1 MAGLKESVAEKPA
14 RLVGRQSE
22 CDLIQS
28 ALDSPDPQARIFYFI
43 ASAGIGKTRLLQ
55 EVRELARK
63 STNSTCFVGMF
74 DMDETALHSNSE
86 LERQIFSAAKENLNL
101 TDADFSRYLAAR
113 NEFEAKRRQVTTI
126 EEVNKLR
133 RAVGKALIAD
143 LNEISKQRNCRLVF
157 CFDTLEALQYES
169 LKIQDIIEP
178 YIRDQ
183 VIESRTWL
191 AEYLPQLENAV
202 IVMAGRKK
210 PGLAKYFQESFGS
223 PTEYQSHKLDYLKE
237 DGVKDYFLA
246 MAEKYDA
253 LALEAQA
260 NGKEELAQNDL
271 DLADQ
276 FRWYWENGNHAN
288 ITVLTRGWPLM
299 LAFMSDLIVKH
310 KQLPDEF
317 VPEYPLDV
325 SDAVRVAALQAEIQT
340 KLYEGV
346 KSALGAADVAA
357 LTYIALLRKGATAK
371 LLSLAAQENNWNEDK
386 CREIIKEVKAFT
398 YAKPKGRKTLDDGI
412 EDVMFLH
419 DQLYDIMDKQEF
431 ESKMSNYHDGLDAV
445 IACYT
450 DDIKKLQ
457 DRARD
462 EKDASQVTALRHQEF
477 RLLAEKLYYQL
488 LREPI
493 DGYHKY
499 SEIFDRAILNRQLGL
514 DMLVRDEMLRFFEPR
529 LPAKEKGKPPI
540 KNENEELTAERIQR
554 GAAIRWVQR
563 LIASGNY
570 ESAIHVAR
578 VFKADSDLTR
588 QEDPLFIPIL
598 DMWEGEAA
606 AYLGKPDIANP
617 FTILEKAIETFN
629 DKDTIAGL
637 KTEYMEKLHKRNLG
651 RAYNTYG
658 YAFTRQ
664 SDWNR
669 GITNYKKALQLLN
682 DAGLPNQIADTQ
694 KNLAFAYSKIGE
706 YIKAQTQ
713 VEDAEEICK
722 DNDLGYFRGLCINT
736 SAAIEIEIERPHR
749 ARVLAGHARSL
760 LLDLREGG
768 ELRGIG
774 LASTII
780 GRACR
785 RIIKVGIYGQVD
797 AKTYFDEGKDALEEA
812 KDIFQSKPKD
822 PEERVNE
829 KVPERSREQ
838 EVQNEIG
845 CLYRD
850 WANLGRSEGATQ
862 TEIAAWETS
871 AEEHFQKALQLAKEL
886 DDVSGQADTLN
897 DIAEL
902 RSNQNKADQAL
913 DLVAQADEVIHS
925 RYPEYFLLDTPALPS
940 TPRAN
945 LFTLLGTNSLLRGH
959 IHLRRAFDTNHNLQ
973 DLGALNDAVRAYLL
987 ASAYYD
993 QLVGDKIARALNADR
1008 THATFKKLKRSGLK
1022 TSSHQELSK
1031 LVHETQVEWHKQHAT
1046 FPESTTFANDFD
1058 DMFGLS
1064 KGTS

>member
-299 LAFMSDLIVKH
+299 LAFMSDLIVKY

-346 KSALGAADVAA
+346 KSALGAANVAA

-371 LLSLAAQENNWNEDK
+371 LLSLAAQKNNWSEDK

-398 YAKPKGRKTLDDGI
+398 YAKPKKRKTQDDI
-412 EDVMFLH
+412 VEDVMFLH
-419 DQLYDIMDKQEF
+419 DQLYDIMDATELVDPSAYK
-431 ESKMSNYHDGLDAV
+431 DGLDAV
-445 IACYT
+445 IGCYA
-450 DDIKKLQ
+450 DEIQALQ
-457 DRARD
+457 QQARHEND
-462 EKDASQVTALRHQEF
+462 TSKVGALRHQEF

-488 LREPI
+488 LRDPI
-493 DGYHKY
+493 NGYHEY
-499 SEIFDRAILNRQLGL
+499 SAVFDRAILNRQLGL

-658 YAFTRQ
+658 FAFANQ
-664 SDWNR
+664 NDWDNAVE
-669 GITNYKKALQLLN
+669 NYSKALPLLR
-682 DAGLPNQIADTQ
+682 DAGQPHQNADTL
-694 KNLAFAYSKIGE
+694 KNLAFAQSRKGE
-706 YIKAQTQ
+706 YMIAQTMLKR
-713 VEDAEEICK
+713 AERICRGK
-722 DNDLGYFRGLCINT
+722 DFGYLLGLCLT
-736 SAAIEIEIERPHR
+736 SRAAMEIELERPHEAR
-749 ARVLAGHARSL
+749 AFAREAHEILQS
-760 LLDLREGG
+760 LREGG
-768 ELRGIG
+768 EQRGIG
-774 LASTII
+774 IALTGQ

-785 RIIKVGIYGQVD
+785 RIFKQALYGED
-797 AKTYFDEGKDALEEA
+797 DPKKLYEEGKAALEA
-812 KDIFQSKPKD
+812 ALSIF
-822 PEERVNE
+822 NE
-829 KVPERSREQ
+829 KGATPQKLREHM
-838 EVQNEIG
+838 VLNELG
-845 CLYRD
+845 SLHRD
-850 WANLGRSEGATQ
+850 WANLLRTEGGDSEQIEKLETQ
-862 TEIAAWETS
+862 AQES
-871 AEEHFQKALQLAKEL
+871 LSDALQIARERG
-886 DDVSGQADTLN
+886 DVNGQADTLN
-897 DIAEL
+897 DQAEL
-902 RSNQNKADQAL
+902 QFNQNALELAL
-913 DLVAQADEVIHS
+913 DLIAQADQVIEMN
-925 RYPEYFLLDTPALPS
+925 YPNYILFSQLELPEKPQTS
-940 TPRAN
+940 
-945 LFTLLGTNSLLRGH
+945 LYVLLGTNALLRGH
-959 IHLRRAFDTNHNLQ
+959 IYMQQAFGTQGSLENRSALQ
-973 DLGALNDAVRAYLL
+973 EATRNYLL

-993 QLVGDKIARALNADR
+993 KFGGDETAQGVTSKR
-1008 THATFKKLKRSGLK
+1008 THATFEKFPESGYQTSDLKQLSQFI
-1022 TSSHQELSK
+1022 QETLA
-1031 LVHETQVEWHKQHAT
+1031 EWHKNYPS
-1046 FPESTTFANDFD
+1046 FPQRTRFSDDFEKNYVLIED
-1058 DMFGLS
+1058 DL
-1064 KGTS
+1064 